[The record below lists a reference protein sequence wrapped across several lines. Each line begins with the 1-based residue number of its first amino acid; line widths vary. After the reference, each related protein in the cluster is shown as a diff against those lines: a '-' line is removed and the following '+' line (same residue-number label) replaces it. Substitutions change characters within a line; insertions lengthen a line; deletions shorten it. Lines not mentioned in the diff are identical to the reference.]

1 MSKNLLVIVIPFQF
15 SNSDYERF
23 EVSYLKKFI
32 EVKILDISLL
42 IHPNLDSVNQFTDST
57 SLEIIQVSSLKNL
70 FHNLKLFSKT
80 HSKIVFMNM
89 IQLTNLNSLIFNLS
103 LKFFNF
109 NFISFINP
117 GVPIDSFPKKVGLL
131 SKIYLTIMNKGFL
144 AFLTIVY
151 TILIKKLSA
160 YLLNNPNYLIVAGN
174 KYFDSLHIPLDS
186 KTKIIKGSSWDC
198 SRYFRY
204 NENPNKLKGDS
215 KFIVLLEGITPIGKG
230 DALVDNHKPSF
241 TPENWFPSVSLFLDK
256 LELISECETIV
267 AAHPKSKHS
276 ANPSYLGFRKV
287 SFNNTF
293 ELIRNSNLVIGR
305 NSAALSMAVLMNKP
319 IINIYNN
326 ELEKNEI
333 DLRSIKNYAYEMG
346 VDAINIDQKD
356 SVYEIEKLFKLNQT
370 KYREYTKNFLTSRDD
385 EKPNY
390 KVVLHEVFNIA
401 S

>member
-1 MSKNLLVIVIPFQF
+1 MKNKQLIIVTPFKF
-15 SNSDYERF
+15 SNSDFERF
-23 EVSYLKKFI
+23 EVSFFKNYI
-32 EVKILDISLL
+32 DVIILDLSLL
-42 IHPNLDSVNQFTDST
+42 IHS
-57 SLEIIQVSSLKNL
+57 SLAKSQYSNEEGFDVVKVSSLKSLVKQLRYIKKN
-70 FHNLKLFSKT
+70 HPNN
-80 HSKIVFMNM
+80 VFFNCVKVN
-89 IQLTNLNSLIFNLS
+89 NLNSLIFNFL
-103 LKFFNF
+103 LNYFNF

-117 GVPIDSFPKKVGLL
+117 GVPIDSFAEEVGLL
-131 SKIYLTIMNKGFL
+131 SKIYLTIKNKGFL
-144 AFLTIVY
+144 AFLTIIY
-151 TILIKKLSA
+151 TALIKKLSA
-160 YLLNNPNYLIVAGN
+160 YLLNNPDYLIVAGN
-174 KYFDSLHIPLDS
+174 KYFDSLNIPLDS

-204 NENPNKLKGDS
+204 NEDSNKLKGDP
-215 KFIVLLEGITPIGKG
+215 KFIVLLEGITPIGRG
-230 DALVDNHKPSF
+230 DALVDNNIRSF
-241 TPENWFPSVSLFLDK
+241 TPENWFPSVCSFLDK
-256 LELISECETIV
+256 LEAISKCETIV

-276 ANPSYLGFRKV
+276 ANPSYLGFRQV
-287 SFNNTF
+287 TFNNTF

-326 ELEKNEI
+326 ELKDNEV
-333 DLRSIKNYAYEMG
+333 DLRAITNYAYEMG

-401 S
+401 A